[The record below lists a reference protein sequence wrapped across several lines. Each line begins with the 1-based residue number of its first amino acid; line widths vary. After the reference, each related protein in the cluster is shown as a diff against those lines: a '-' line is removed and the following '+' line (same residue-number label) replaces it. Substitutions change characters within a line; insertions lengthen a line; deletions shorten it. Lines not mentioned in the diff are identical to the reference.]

1 MARFKMLNGER
12 IPFTAEEE
20 ARKSDTSPI
29 ISQAPPSNMSSGG
42 SSGGSGY

>member
-20 ARKSDTSPI
+20 ARKD
-29 ISQAPPSNMSSGG
+29 AEEKEW
-42 SSGGSGY
+42 